1 MPYIQISLS
10 KKLTDEE
17 KRTLAA
23 GVAALVPML
32 PGKPGDRAIVQIDD
46 GRSLY
51 RGGEPAACAFMET
64 RLYGK
69 TPEPYLRAYTE
80 KLLSSL
86 RNSWVMPETRS
97 ISIFWSW
104 TTGAQ
109 RGACG
114 ECALKKNCPER
125 AVLFLFTARPPAL
138 PGQ

>member
-51 RGGEPAACAFMET
+51 RGGELASCAF
-64 RLYGK
+64 
-69 TPEPYLRAYTE
+69 
-80 KLLSSL
+80 
-86 RNSWVMPETRS
+86 
-97 ISIFWSW
+97 
-104 TTGAQ
+104 TGAQ

-114 ECALKKNCPER
+114 ERALKKNCPER
-125 AVLFLFTARPPAL
+125 TVLRLLKQRRGPRL
-138 PGQ
+138 HLLSR

>member
-17 KRTLAA
+17 KRALAA

-32 PGKPGDRAIVQIDD
+32 PGKPGD
-46 GRSLY
+46 SLY

-80 KLLSSL
+80 KLFELFEEQLGYGGNQIYFNILELDHWGSKGSL
-86 RNSWVMPETRS
+86 R
-97 ISIFWSW
+97 
-104 TTGAQ
+104 
-109 RGACG
+109 
-114 ECALKKNCPER
+114 
-125 AVLFLFTARPPAL
+125 
-138 PGQ
+138 